1 MIFRCLSERRDIKDC
16 YVFLIIFVLMNTKLW
31 FMWRK
36 PKSFEQIAWNKT
48 TFVEMIVM
56 MWKNYFV
63 IIFNLI

>member
-1 MIFRCLSERRDIKDC
+1 
-16 YVFLIIFVLMNTKLW
+16 MNTKLW
-31 FMWRK
+31 FMWGK